1 MTFPRASVATVLY
14 VIVLLATY
22 YVHIAYFTVNV
33 VLYAAVLDA
42 LIALTIMTA
51 LMLLTGF
58 WRPLSGLEK
67 SQLLLIWLLGGY
79 GFAIS
84 VPTVMDRSLSFYI
97 LEKLQQRGGGIE
109 LSRMPD
115 VFIDEYMTE
124 YRLVDIR
131 LTEQEE
137 SGTIVIENG
146 CVKLTPKGERLASF
160 GQFFRQHLLPKKRLL
175 RGEYTDVLTRP
186 FENSIDTPDYTCR

>member
-1 MTFPRASVATVLY
+1 MTFLRASVATILY

-42 LIALTIMTA
+42 LIALAIMTA

-186 FENSIDTPDYTCR
+186 FENSIATPDYTCR

>member
-1 MTFPRASVATVLY
+1 MTFLRASVATVLY